1 MMIRMTQ
8 TLTIE
13 EVRGFIAATNR
24 QIERFGIFIDRVR
37 LKRDGTG
44 AVQEI
49 YIDYEERT
57 EADDEKDDNQS
68 ADGDRH

>member
-1 MMIRMTQ
+1 MKQ
-8 TLTIE
+8 DLTIE

-24 QIERFGIFIDRVR
+24 KIERFGIFIDRVR

-68 ADGDRH
+68 ADGDRD

>member
-1 MMIRMTQ
+1 MKQ

-13 EVRGFIAATNR
+13 EVRHFIAATNK
-24 QIERFGIFIDRVR
+24 QFERGGIFIDRIRFVR
-37 LKRDGTG
+37 DSTG

-49 YIDYEERT
+49 YIDYEQRT
-57 EADDEKDDNQS
+57 EADDEKDDNQG

>member
-68 ADGDRH
+68 ADGDRD

>member
-1 MMIRMTQ
+1 MKQ

-13 EVRGFIAATNR
+13 EVRHFIAATLKLFVR
-24 QIERFGIFIDRVR
+24 GGIFIDRIRFVR
-37 LKRDGTG
+37 DSTG

-49 YIDYEERT
+49 YIDYEQRT
-57 EADDEKDDNQS
+57 EADDEKDDNQG

>member
-1 MMIRMTQ
+1 MTQ

-37 LKRDGTG
+37 LKRDDTG

-57 EADDEKDDNQS
+57 ETDDDTDGNQS
-68 ADGDRH
+68 TNGNRD